1 MELNI
6 DMGDLER
13 DISEKTPKE
22 IKKLIKK
29 AMTSVAIEW
38 ENSAKRIIQDNS
50 LDTGQFASS
59 VHFEM
64 FEESDGS
71 VGFIGSDAVD
81 YGIYHE
87 YGTIRH
93 FVSFWKWTGSGY
105 DKSQPVLAEWAK
117 RVLGMTE
124 EEMESKKGLMIEI
137 KESKPFTRA
146 MLHAQSEA
154 SDIFKETFT
163 EV

>member
-1 MELNI
+1 MDINI

-22 IKKLIKK
+22 IRKLIKK
-29 AMTSVAIEW
+29 AMESVAIEW
-38 ENSAKRIIQDNS
+38 EKSAKMIIQDGA
-50 LDTGQFASS
+50 LDVGTFANS

-71 VGFIGSDAVD
+71 VGFIGSDGVD
-81 YGIYHE
+81 YGIHWE

-93 FVSFWKWTGSGY
+93 FVPFYRHNDT
-105 DKSQPVLAEWAK
+105 SQPVLAEWAK
-117 RVLGMTE
+117 RTLKMTE
-124 EEMESKKGLMIEI
+124 EEMLAQGGLMVQIPEL
-137 KESKPFTRA
+137 KPFMRA
-146 MLHAQSEA
+146 MLKAQSEA
-154 SDIFKETFT
+154 PDIFKETFM